1 MKRHENTISVIHRL
15 VTDNKGENYWFEG
28 CARYVMECF
37 GEKDY
42 DYCFFAGLTGDV
54 FTQHYTYTRY
64 SGDGMS
70 SYRMA
75 EDPKQFIKDIFFKCG
90 YDAVFVSGEELRQ
103 DPEKYL
109 DLLLSY
115 IDRGIPVMDWS
126 KTDGVYVGYE
136 EQGRVLLRIRGNS
149 DQPEQ
154 VTVDDAIQGS
164 RGWAFV
170 GEKKET
176 LSLAGIYRNA
186 VAGIPTYF
194 AVRTDKYCFGP
205 EAFRAWAADIENGKF
220 DRMTAE
226 EFDEWSYYTNYVCV
240 LATNS
245 GGSRGFLD
253 KAKALNPDLEWLD
266 KVVELYRRTGYMW
279 NDENGED
286 LEAIGGGFNITLAT
300 LQDPEHRGRIAAKI
314 REFAQVYDEIARVIK
329 EGFASLKIQTKE
341 NAGSENK
348 AGGSLLV

>member
-1 MKRHENTISVIHRL
+1 MKRSDNTISVIHRL
-15 VTDNKGENYWFEG
+15 VTDNNGENYWFEG
-28 CARYVMECF
+28 CARYVMECL

-64 SGDGMS
+64 SGDGLS

-75 EDPKQFIKDIFFKCG
+75 EDPKQFVKDIFSRCG
-90 YDAVFVSGEELRQ
+90 YDAVFVSGEELKQ
-103 DPEKYL
+103 DTEKYL

-136 EQGRVLLRIRGNS
+136 AQGRVLLRIRGNS

-154 VTVDDAIQGS
+154 VTVDEAVQRS

-170 GEKKET
+170 GEKKEN
-176 LSLAGIYRNA
+176 LSLAEIYRKA
-186 VAGIPTYF
+186 VAEIPTHF
-194 AVRTDKYCFGP
+194 AVRTDTYCFGP

-220 DRMTAE
+220 DHMTEE
-226 EFDEWSYYTNYVCV
+226 EFDEWPCYTNYVCV

-245 GGSRGFLD
+245 GGCHGFLNR
-253 KAKALNPDLEWLD
+253 AKELNPDLDWLD

-279 NDENGED
+279 NDDNGED

-300 LQDPEHRGRIAAKI
+300 LQDPGRRGRIAAKL
-314 REFAQVYDEIARVIK
+314 REFAQIYDEIVRVLK
-329 EGFASLKIQTKE
+329 ERQESCE
-341 NAGSENK
+341 R
-348 AGGSLLV
+348 